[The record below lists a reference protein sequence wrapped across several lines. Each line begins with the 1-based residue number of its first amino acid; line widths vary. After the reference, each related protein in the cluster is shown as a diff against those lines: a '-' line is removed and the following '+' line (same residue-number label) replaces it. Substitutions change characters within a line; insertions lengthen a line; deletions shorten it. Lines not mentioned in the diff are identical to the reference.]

1 MDRFRFIDRKQTSVQ
16 PSKSQFWQR
25 ISIYRNLSWP
35 WRGFKRNSNP
45 KKYRINFS
53 RHKYLSLLSV
63 ILLSPSQ
70 VLANAVSQSN
80 NGSVTNMAIQSLTG
94 NMTTNQYGGNIV
106 CQGPTLTISPFS
118 TFGANYQKPY
128 RDFYETPVYD
138 PTDANDDGVPDNPG
152 NILYYQQN
160 YSGTNKD
167 SYAANFGISASFSI
181 PLDRGL
187 QNQCKSAADT
197 QINIQKQVLENKR
210 LDWQIARIRECGKLK
225 QEGILMTKSS
235 PFFDL
240 CKDIYLVPKANQVF
254 PHTHKLKQ

>member
-1 MDRFRFIDRKQTSVQ
+1 MDRIRSFIKTKLGSYRK
-16 PSKSQFWQR
+16 R
-25 ISIYRNLSWP
+25 LSIYGNLQ
-35 WRGFKRNSNP
+35 RGRASKYDDNQQANRKRKCS
-45 KKYRINFS
+45 
-53 RHKYLSLLSV
+53 HKYLSVLPI
-63 ILLSPSQ
+63 ILLSPTQ
-70 VLANAVSQSN
+70 VFANAVSQSN

-106 CQGPTLTISPFS
+106 CQGPTLTISPFT

-128 RDFYETPVYD
+128 RDYYETPFYD

-152 NILYYQQN
+152 NVLFNQRN

-167 SYAANFGISASFSI
+167 SYALNFGISASFSI

-225 QEGILMTKSS
+225 QEGIYLTKDS
-235 PFFDL
+235 PFFNI
-240 CKDIYLVPKANQVF
+240 CKDVYLVPKANQVL
-254 PHTHKLKQ
+254 PHTHKLK